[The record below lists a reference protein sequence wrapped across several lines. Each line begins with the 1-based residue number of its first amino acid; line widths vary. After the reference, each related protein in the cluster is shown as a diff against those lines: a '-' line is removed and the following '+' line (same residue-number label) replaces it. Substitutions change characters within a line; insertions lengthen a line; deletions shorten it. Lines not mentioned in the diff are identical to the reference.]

1 MTSLVKDISIEQ
13 QIVLFCSGM
22 EMEQKDIDWNE
33 VVEIAKTHGLLSY
46 LYKNLKK
53 TCSNLVPGEIFAE
66 LKNYYFA
73 NSARNLALCVK
84 LIGIIN
90 LFKESNITAV
100 PFKGPVLAETVY
112 GEIGFRSFI
121 DLDILVSREDA
132 VQARNLLIE
141 NGFSLTAE
149 IPENQIE
156 RYLDCENFFTL
167 YDKSWKINIDLHW
180 EITGRYSL
188 KPIYLESIYNRL
200 EKVKLVDQDVFS
212 LGFEDLL
219 IYLCIHGSS
228 HCWEKLELICSVAEI
243 VKSGK
248 IDDWAALEK
257 KAGRLRCRKMLY
269 AGLGLAEDLFEVN
282 LPEGVEKR
290 IRKTWFMNTLKKQ
303 IHNKLFYGKIPFS
316 EKLSWRF
323 SFFHFFIRDSL
334 FDAVKYSLRMFFRP
348 TIREWINYPLPSKF
362 LFLYYILRP
371 FRIISGRR

>member
-1 MTSLVKDISIEQ
+1 MTSLLQEISIEQ

-22 EMEQKDIDWNE
+22 KMEQKDIDWSE
-33 VVEIAKTHGLLSY
+33 VVKFAKTHGLLFF

-53 TCSNLVPGEIFAE
+53 TCAELVPDEIFTQ

-73 NSARNLALCVK
+73 NSARNLAFCVK
-84 LIGIIN
+84 LIRIIN

-112 GEIGFRSFI
+112 GDIGFRSFI
-121 DLDILVSREDA
+121 DLDILVRREDA
-132 VQARNLLIE
+132 VKARDLLIE
-141 NGFSLTAE
+141 NCFSLIDE

-188 KPIYLESIYNRL
+188 KPIYLENIYDRL
-200 EKVKLVDQDVFS
+200 EKVKLVDQDVLS
-212 LGFEDLL
+212 LSFEDLL
-219 IYLCIHGSS
+219 IYLCIHSSS

-269 AGLGLAEDLFEVN
+269 AGLGLAKICLK
-282 LPEGVEKR
+282 L
-290 IRKTWFMNTLKKQ
+290 ICRKMWKN
-303 IHNKLFYGKIPFS
+303 GS
-316 EKLSWRF
+316 EKHGS
-323 SFFHFFIRDSL
+323 
-334 FDAVKYSLRMFFRP
+334 
-348 TIREWINYPLPSKF
+348 
-362 LFLYYILRP
+362 
-371 FRIISGRR
+371 